1 MQTHAIL
8 ENKGF
13 ATSRMRFEQLVD
25 ELSADESMQM
35 THAELEVLIQ
45 KDGTEVLRQLLQEHL
60 ELRAQSR
67 AARPMV
73 GSDDRERTHVRE
85 RARRLVTIFGPVT
98 VSRLAYGA
106 RDMESLFPLD
116 AQLNLPMET
125 YSFGLRRKVA
135 REAAKSSF
143 SEVVE
148 AVSEG
153 TGVQVPKR
161 QVEELVRRA
170 AVDFDEFYESRKPAA
185 NERTGPVLVMTT
197 DGKGVVM
204 RQEDLRESTR
214 KAAEQSQPKLT
225 KRRSKGEK
233 PHRKRMAQV
242 ASVYTTKRF
251 VRTPQDIVGELSSV
265 GKRMRPK
272 RRRKRPKPEHKRV
285 WASVAKEP
293 AQVIGEM
300 FAEAHRRDPPKR
312 KQWVTLVD
320 GSEPQLDAVLERA
333 EQAGVEVTVILDLIH
348 VLEYLWKASHAF
360 FGEASTEGE
369 QWVTKRLLH
378 VLEGRCIDVAAGIR
392 RSATLRGL
400 TSRRRELADKCAD
413 YLLNYAEY
421 MRYDE
426 YLADGLPI
434 ATGVI
439 EGACRYLVKDRMD
452 ITGARWSLDG
462 AEAVLRLRAL
472 RASGDFEAYWG
483 FHESQELQRNHA
495 SRYAHGIPPLI
506 RESARSQPP
515 LRLVA

>member
-1 MQTHAIL
+1 MQTHVIL

-13 ATSRMRFEQLVD
+13 ETSRIRFEQLVE
-25 ELSADESMQM
+25 ELSAGESMQM
-35 THAELEVLIQ
+35 THAELEILIQ
-45 KDGTEVLRQLLQEHL
+45 KCGTEVLRQLLQDHL

-67 AARPMV
+67 AAAPVV
-73 GSDDRERTHVRE
+73 GDDGRERTRMRE
-85 RARRLVTIFGPVT
+85 HTRRLVTIFGPVMVT
-98 VSRLAYGA
+98 RLAYGA
-106 RDMESLFPLD
+106 RCTQSLFPLD
-116 AQLNLPMET
+116 AQLNLPVET

-143 SEVVE
+143 SEVVG
-148 AVSEG
+148 AISEG
-153 TGVQVPKR
+153 TGAQVPKR

-170 AVDFDEFYESRKPAA
+170 AVDFDEFYAGRRPVA
-185 NERTGPVLVMTT
+185 NERTGAVLVMTT

-204 RQEDLRESTR
+204 RQEDLREATR
-214 KAAEQSQPKLT
+214 KAAEQSQPKLQ

-242 ASVYTTKRF
+242 ASVYTTRPF

-265 GKRMRPK
+265 GERIRPK
-272 RRRKRPKPEHKRV
+272 RRRKRPKAEHKRV
-285 WASVAKEP
+285 WASIAKEP
-293 AQVIGEM
+293 TEVIDEM
-300 FAEAHRRDPPKR
+300 FAEAHRRDPLKR
-312 KQWVTLVD
+312 KHWVVLVD

-333 EQAGVEVTVILDLIH
+333 ERAGVEVTVILDLIH

-369 QWVTKRLLH
+369 RWVTKRLLR

-400 TSRRRELADKCAD
+400 TGRRRVLADKCAD

-439 EGACRYLVKDRMD
+439 EGACRYLIKDRMD
-452 ITGARWSLDG
+452 ITGARWSLEG
-462 AEAVLRLRAL
+462 AEAVLQLRAL
-472 RASGDFEAYWG
+472 CASGDFEAYWA

-495 SRYAHGIPPLI
+495 ARYAHGIPPLI
-506 RESARSQPP
+506 RETARSRPP